1 MVAHR
6 TAGTACARRDTVRV
20 LMELN
25 FAFFADSAVVPPDG
39 KLYVLGGGFSALSMA
54 QLPGRVAFAVVAG
67 FRFGAADVGQAHQVE
82 LRLLDAQGKLVIAP
96 ASLQFQ
102 SAGAKLGPGQEVSI
116 STVTVLQPMFGE
128 PGTYTVEFWTG
139 GNRLGTVSLHVDERT
154 PPAPVTAERPN

>member
-6 TAGTACARRDTVRV
+6 RLTTTCERIGSMD
-20 LMELN
+20 LN

-39 KLYVLGGGFSALSMA
+39 KLYVLGGGFSTLSMI

-67 FRFGAADVGQAHQVE
+67 FRFGPADIGQPHQVE
-82 LRLLDAQGKLVIAP
+82 LRLLDATGKLVIAP

-102 SAGAKLGPGQEVSI
+102 SAGATLRPGQEVSI

-128 PGTYTVEFWTG
+128 PGTYAVEFWSD
-139 GNRLGTVSLHVDERT
+139 GNRLGAVSLHVEERT
-154 PPAPVTAERPN
+154 APAPVPGDRPN

>member
-1 MVAHR
+1 M
-6 TAGTACARRDTVRV
+6 D
-20 LMELN
+20 LN

-102 SAGAKLGPGQEVSI
+102 SAGATARPGAG
-116 STVTVLQPMFGE
+116 GE
-128 PGTYTVEFWTG
+128 HLDGHDHAADVRRARDYTVEFWTG
-139 GNRLGTVSLHVDERT
+139 GQPTRGDE
-154 PPAPVTAERPN
+154 PPRRGAHAAGARAPPSGPTDRGLRQYS

>member
-1 MVAHR
+1 
-6 TAGTACARRDTVRV
+6 
-20 LMELN
+20 MELN

-82 LRLLDAQGKLVIAP
+82 LRLLDDQGKLVIAP

-102 SAGAKLGPGQEVSI
+102 SAGAKLVPGQEVSI
-116 STVTVLQPMFGE
+116 STVTVIQPMFGE
-128 PGTYTVEFWTG
+128 PGTYSVEFWTA
-139 GNRLGTVSLHVDERT
+139 GNRLGAVSLHVEERT
-154 PPAPVTAERPN
+154 PPAAVTGERPN